1 MVDPYLYENSD
12 VLKNKL
18 SIKDGTALSDAEAD
32 ITSAKMMTV
41 DEIKGDFDYAHYKKL
56 HKHIFEDIYDWAGE
70 EREIPISKSE
80 KALGGISVQYAYPNE
95 IGKNAKKAI
104 KKLHDTDW
112 NSLSPDERAEKYAK
126 NIAELWQ
133 AHPFREGNTRTTMT
147 FACQFADTHGF
158 PMDRQLFASYSG
170 YTRTALVMSSIGQYS
185 ETEHLTKIFKD
196 SMERGARQCEMTEK
210 TKTAEAKAIKLSRY
224 DMAVSDN
231 FAPKSP
237 DISSPDIADSYNK

>member
-12 VLKNKL
+12 VLKNKFG
-18 SIKDGTALSDAEAD
+18 IKDGTALSDAEAD

-41 DEIKGDFDYAHYKKL
+41 DEIKGDFDYTHYKKL
-56 HKHIFEDIYDWAGE
+56 HKHIFGDVYDWAGE

-80 KALGGISVQYAYPNE
+80 KALGGMSVQYAYPNE

-112 NSLSPDERAEKYAK
+112 NSLSLDERAEKYAE

-147 FACQFADTHGF
+147 FACQFADAHDF
-158 PMDRQLFASYSG
+158 PMDRQLFADNSG
-170 YTRTALVMSSIGQYS
+170 FTRNALVMASIGQYS
-185 ETEHLTKIFKD
+185 EPEHLTRIFKD
-196 SMERGARQCEMTEK
+196 SMKRGSKQLEESK
-210 TKTAEAKAIKLSRY
+210 TTTAAKAVKLSRY
-224 DMAVSDN
+224 DTAVSDS
-231 FAPKSP
+231 FAPQE
-237 DISSPDIADSYNK
+237 ADASYSNYERNT